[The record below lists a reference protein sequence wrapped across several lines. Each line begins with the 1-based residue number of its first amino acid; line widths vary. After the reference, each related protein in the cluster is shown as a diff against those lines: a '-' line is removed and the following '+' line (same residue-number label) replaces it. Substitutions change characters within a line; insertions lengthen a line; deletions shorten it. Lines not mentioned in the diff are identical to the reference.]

1 MWKQVRIE
9 MLLQVVLESSLAVKV
24 GGCWQSLSVT
34 KKIGGLCL

>member
-1 MWKQVRIE
+1 MWKRVRMK
-9 MLLQVVLESSLAVKV
+9 MLFQVVLGSLPAILV